1 MQKVL
6 NIVALTAMLVLID
19 GCSSLKFPFAY
30 EVRVQQGNWI
40 EQQMIDQLEVGMTK
54 SQVRY
59 VMGSPLIQDTFS
71 PDRWDYYFTVKQG
84 DKEMKERRIAVYF
97 EGDKLARWETNLH
110 TDENRNDPT
119 GRIDDKREEA
129 EYLEKRDQELSE

>member
-6 NIVALTAMLVLID
+6 NIVVLTSGIILTN
-19 GCSSLKFPFAY
+19 GCSSLKFPWAY
-30 EVRVQQGNWI
+30 EVRVQQGNWV
-40 EQQMIDQLEVGMTK
+40 EQKMVDQLEIGMTK

-84 DKEMKERRIAVYF
+84 DKGVKERRVAVYF
-97 EGDKLARWETNLH
+97 DGDKLSRWETNLQ
-110 TDENRNDPT
+110 TAENRDDPT
-119 GRIDDKREEA
+119 GRIDDKRREA
-129 EYLEKRDQELSE
+129 EYLEKRDDELSE